1 MIFLWHISDLCL
13 RMVPYSLVKRSS
25 IVQGDALVNINNI
38 YSGIFTCTDRPSD
51 FRNSLFVGR
60 ALELLRSRVQEMEDE
75 DPLQFTR
82 IMRN

>member
-1 MIFLWHISDLCL
+1 MPSNGPVFTSEAVVDST
-13 RMVPYSLVKRSS
+13 RE
-25 IVQGDALVNINNI
+25 ALVNSNKI

-75 DPLQFTR
+75 DPLQFTH